1 MNGPFSLKTP
11 ALEFLAVQAKKY
23 PKIQRLILFGSRGR
37 GDAQERSDY
46 DIAVDAPEMS
56 DVEWSQCASFFR
68 ENIPTLCGLDLVR
81 IQPKMALELRRHIQ
95 EEGKV
100 FYVRESK

>member
-1 MNGPFSLKTP
+1 MSNINSQDSSSFSFTPEAKNIGAGVVNAPFSLKTP

-37 GDAQERSDY
+37 GDDQERSDY

-68 ENIPTLCGLDLVR
+68 ENIPTLCG
-81 IQPKMALELRRHIQ
+81 
-95 EEGKV
+95 
-100 FYVRESK
+100 